1 MADSTLETP
10 LPDHR
15 RAGAALQRLAAIM
28 ARLRSPTGCPWD
40 REQTLATLAPYVL
53 EEAYE
58 VVEAIE
64 QNDLGELRGEIGDL
78 VFEGVFLA
86 QLCAEAGAFTLA
98 DALEDAGHKLIRRHP
113 HVFARE
119 TDDAAARITTAD
131 DVKVRWEEI
140 KAHERD
146 QTGRARRSVIDGVPR
161 ALPALLRAY
170 RLSARAATVGFD
182 WPDPAAVVTKVH
194 EEMSELD
201 EAAAHGDT
209 PQIVEE
215 VGDLLF
221 AVVNLARKLGVEP
234 EAALRAANEKF
245 TRRFEAMQRALA
257 QDGKTLDEAT
267 LDEMDA
273 AWNAV
278 KGKPAFPAT

>member
-1 MADSTLETP
+1 MPEPAHETQP
-10 LPDHR
+10 PNHR
-15 RAGAALQRLAAIM
+15 RAGAALQRLADIC

-40 REQTLATLAPYVL
+40 REQTLATLAPYVI

-64 QNDLGELRGEIGDL
+64 RNEMGELRGEIGDL

-86 QLCAEAGAFTLA
+86 QLCAEGGSFTLA
-98 DALEDAGHKLIRRHP
+98 DALEDVGDKLIRRHP

-119 TDDAAARITTAD
+119 TDETAARIATPD

-146 QTGRARRSVIDGVPR
+146 QKGETRRSVIDGVPR

-182 WPDPAAVVTKVH
+182 WPDPAAVVAKVR
-194 EEMSELD
+194 EEMSELE
-201 EAAAHGDT
+201 EATARGKE
-209 PQIVEE
+209 PQITEE
-215 VGDLLF
+215 LGDLLF
-221 AVVNLARKLGVEP
+221 ATVNLARKLGVEP
-234 EAALRAANEKF
+234 EAALRAANDKF
-245 TRRFEAMQRALA
+245 TQRFEAMQKALT
-257 QDGKTLDEAT
+257 DEGKALNEAT

-273 AWNAV
+273 AWNAI
-278 KGKPAFPAT
+278 KR

>member
-1 MADSTLETP
+1 MPEPTHETRP
-10 LPDHR
+10 AAPR
-15 RAGAALQRLAAIM
+15 RAGAALQRLADIC

-40 REQTLATLAPYVL
+40 REQTLMTLAPYVI

-64 QNDLGELRGEIGDL
+64 QHEMGALRGEIGDL
-78 VFEGVFLA
+78 VFEGVLLA
-86 QLCAEAGAFTLA
+86 QLCAERGDFTLA
-98 DALEDAGHKLIRRHP
+98 DTLEDVADKLIRRHP

-119 TDDAAARITTAD
+119 TDAEAARVTTPD

-146 QTGRARRSVIDGVPR
+146 RTGRTRRSVIDGVPP

-182 WPDPAAVVTKVH
+182 WPDPAAVIAKVR
-194 EEMSELD
+194 EEMSEIE
-201 EAAAHGDT
+201 EAAVRGDQPHIT
-209 PQIVEE
+209 EE
-215 VGDLLF
+215 LGDLLF

-234 EAALRAANEKF
+234 EAALRAANDKF
-245 TRRFEAMQRALA
+245 TRRFVAMQQALA
-257 QDGKTLDEAT
+257 DEGKALDEAT

-273 AWNAV
+273 AWNAI
-278 KGKPAFPAT
+278 KR

>member
-1 MADSTLETP
+1 MSEPTRETRPAD
-10 LPDHR
+10 HQ
-15 RAGAALQRLAAIM
+15 RAGAALQRLAGIM

-40 REQTLATLAPYVL
+40 REQTLKTLAPYVI

-64 QNDLGELRGEIGDL
+64 RNDMGELRGEIGDL

-86 QLCAEAGAFTLA
+86 QLCAESRFFTLA
-98 DALEDAGHKLIRRHP
+98 DALEDVGDKLIRRHP

-119 TDDAAARITTAD
+119 TDDTAVRITTPD

-140 KAHERD
+140 KARERD
-146 QTGRARRSVIDGVPR
+146 RKGQTRRSVIDGVPR

-182 WPDPAAVVTKVH
+182 WPDPAAVVAKVR
-194 EEMSELD
+194 EEMSEVE
-201 EAAAHGDT
+201 EAAARGDE
-209 PQIVEE
+209 PQTTEE
-215 VGDLLF
+215 LGDLLF

-234 EAALRAANEKF
+234 EAALRAANDKF
-245 TRRFEAMQRALA
+245 TQRFEAMQQALA
-257 QDGKTLDEAT
+257 EGGKAMDEVT

-273 AWNAV
+273 AWNAA
-278 KGKPAFPAT
+278 KRLTAP